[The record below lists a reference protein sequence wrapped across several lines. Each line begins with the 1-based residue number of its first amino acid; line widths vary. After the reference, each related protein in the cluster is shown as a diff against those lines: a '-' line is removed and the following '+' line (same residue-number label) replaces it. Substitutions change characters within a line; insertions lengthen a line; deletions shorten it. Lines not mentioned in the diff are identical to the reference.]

1 MTHHDLAVVGTG
13 SGNTIVDER
22 FTGLD
27 VVHVEATRFGG
38 TCLNVGCIP
47 TKMLAHTADLA
58 RSARTAARFGV
69 DATIDRVRWRDIVD
83 RVYGR
88 LDPIGDRGR
97 EKRAAHGTVHI
108 GHARFTGPRA
118 LTVDLADGG
127 TTAFT
132 ADRVV
137 LATGGRPTVPPVV
150 ADSGVPFDTSDT
162 IMRIEEL
169 PRRLAVLGG
178 GYIAAEL
185 AHVFGG
191 LGCEVTIV
199 EVADTLLAGMDETV
213 AQRFTGAV
221 RERFDVRTGVA
232 VQRVTGGA
240 GEIRLLLDDGTQ
252 VRADRLLVAAGR
264 TPNGD
269 RMDLPAGDVATH
281 DDGRVRVDR
290 YGRTTAE
297 GVWALGDISTAHPL
311 KHVANHEARV
321 VAHNLAHP
329 DDLRAVDHERVP
341 AAVFANPQVGTVGLT
356 AQQCRA
362 DGLAHRTGFHEYSEV
377 AYGWAMEERRGFCKV
392 ITAPDGRLLG
402 AHVLGPQASVLVQ
415 QLVQAM
421 ALGVTAQRLADVQY
435 WIHPALS
442 EVVENALRDVQ

>member
-22 FTGLD
+22 FAGLD

-47 TKMLAHTADLA
+47 TKMLAHTAEVA
-58 RSARTAARFGV
+58 ESVRTASRFGV
-69 DATIDRVRWRDIVD
+69 DARIDGVRWRDIVD

-88 LDPIGDRGR
+88 LDPIGDDGR
-97 EKRAAHGTVHI
+97 AYRSEHGTVHI

-118 LTVDLADGG
+118 MTVELADGG
-127 TTAFT
+127 RTAFT
-132 ADRVV
+132 ADRIV
-137 LATGGRPTVPPVV
+137 LATGGRPSVPPPV
-150 ADSGVPFDTSDT
+150 AESGVPFDTSDT
-162 IMRIEEL
+162 IMRIDEL

-199 EVADTLLAGMDETV
+199 EVADTLLGGMDETV
-213 AQRFTGAV
+213 AERFTAAA
-221 RERFDVRTGVA
+221 RERFDVHTGRSVE
-232 VQRVTGGA
+232 RVTGGP
-240 GEIRLLLDDGTQ
+240 GEVTLHLDDSTQ
-252 VRADRLLVAAGR
+252 VHADRLLVAAGR

-269 RMDLPAGDVATH
+269 RMDLPAGGVATH

-290 YGRTTAE
+290 HGRTTAE
-297 GVWALGDISTAHPL
+297 GVWALGDISTPHPL
-311 KHVANHEARV
+311 KHVANHEAQV

-329 DDLRAVDHERVP
+329 DDLRAVDHDPVP
-341 AAVFANPQVGTVGLT
+341 AAVFANPQVGMVGRT
-356 AQQCRA
+356 GQQCR
-362 DGLAHRTGFHEYSEV
+362 DEGLAHRIGLHEYADV
-377 AYGWAMEERRGFCKV
+377 AYGWALEERRGFCKV
-392 ITAPDGRLLG
+392 ITAPDGSLLG
-402 AHVLGPQASVLVQ
+402 AHVLGPQAATLIQ

-421 ALGVTAQRLADVQY
+421 ALGLTAQRTADVQY

-442 EVVENALRDVQ
+442 EVVENALRDAQ